1 MSLKTPPVRRPHPI
15 VLSLVLAACRSAPRP
30 VPPATVAMPEAPPP
44 ADTSTVVRALA
55 APAMPRCEAG
65 DPLAVASL
73 TPGLAASPAL
83 ARRSDGGLVAFVVD
97 PHRDGHPTLRLL
109 PLDREGSSVTDG
121 VAHSPID
128 LDDAGPSPA
137 LPALVATRDGYLL
150 AWRQGAPGQHR
161 IALRALGPDG
171 TPGPAARLLAPTGV
185 LGAPALGLRDDRPV
199 VAVARSV
206 ARSPGDGRSDATAW
220 AAFIDRIDPDGS
232 IHTAPAP
239 EGGAFTGEAPRVAV
253 TARGVAVWATVAR
266 DRASSDD
273 ERALVRLDDDRP
285 TLVARDLDHTSLL
298 PIGEERTL
306 VAWRARVARRDT
318 AARAAVLSADDTVA
332 EAPLT
337 LATYRGASDLHVA
350 LAPVG
355 QHRIA
360 AISLSTLADD
370 AGATVNLSLLDDNGR
385 YLGRAP
391 ILTGFLSRTAE
402 FAVATTPGAD
412 DALLAVDGRDVDD
425 GTPQL
430 ILTRVRCHATENVD
444 PLDLPPGTFVQE
456 PIAPE
461 APRVTLAR
469 PQSTAADM
477 ACTARGSGDFVAHVD
492 ANTNASAL
500 RHTASAVVVT
510 PSGATLLAV
519 VRGAPDAP
527 GRLVASTLNAQ
538 RRLTPLAVGRSS
550 ASDILAAS
558 RIPGGAALA
567 VISYPLQSVERLDL
581 VTIRGAA
588 VTHSLFPTLRDPS
601 AAAIVPET
609 GEVYVVAKTN
619 EGSPVLARVAAGRP
633 PVVLST
639 LRDGDTLLDAV
650 RDVDRTALLLARPD
664 TLGEDVSLTLAARFI
679 TAAPSREDDPFADPL
694 GHVVGTALWQ
704 HLPGRALAVLSR
716 VGPTLRIADLD
727 RDTLRNPRSLL
738 AVHPSGGEIL
748 ASAHAGTR
756 HWLALATG
764 IAPEGQPAAS
774 LTFAALDR
782 GNLAGAHFRL
792 PDDASAIAGGVSLD
806 ADEAH
811 LVALYPRSAERGVT
825 WRWIDL
831 TCNLP
836 GAAR

>member
-30 VPPATVAMPEAPPP
+30 VPPTAVAMPEAPAP

-73 TPGLAASPAL
+73 TPGLPATPAL
-83 ARRSDGGLVAFVVD
+83 ARRADGGLVAFVVD

-128 LDDAGPSPA
+128 LDDAGASPA

-150 AWRQGAPGQHR
+150 AWRQGPPGQHR
-161 IALRALGPDG
+161 IALRALRPDG
-171 TPGPAARLLAPTGV
+171 TPGPAARLLSPTGV
-185 LGAPALGLRDDRPV
+185 LGAPALALRDDRPV
-199 VAVARSV
+199 VALARSS
-206 ARSPGDGRSDATAW
+206 ARSPGDGRADATAW
-220 AAFIDRIDPDGS
+220 AAFIDRVDPDDTVHS
-232 IHTAPAP
+232 APAP

-266 DRASSDD
+266 DHASATD

-285 TLVARDLDHTSLL
+285 TLVARDLDHPSVL
-298 PIGEERTL
+298 PLGDGRTL

-350 LAPVG
+350 LTPIG
-355 QHRIA
+355 HHRVA
-360 AISLSTLADD
+360 ALSLSTLADD
-370 AGATVNLSLLDDNGR
+370 AGASINLSLLDDNGR

-391 ILTGFLSRTAE
+391 LLTGFLARSSE
-402 FAVATTPGAD
+402 LSVAAAPEAD
-412 DALLAVDGRDVDD
+412 EALVAVDGRDVDD

-430 ILTRVRCHATENVD
+430 ILTRVRCHATETVA
-444 PLDLPPGTFVQE
+444 PLDLPPSTFVQE
-456 PIAPE
+456 PIAPD
-461 APRVTLAR
+461 APAVTLAR

-500 RHTASAVVVT
+500 VHTTSAVVVT
-510 PSGATLLAV
+510 PSATTLLAI
-519 VRGAPDAP
+519 VRSAADAP
-527 GRLVASTLNAQ
+527 GRLVVSTLNAQ
-538 RRLTPLAVGRSS
+538 RRLTPLLVGRQS

-558 RIPGGAALA
+558 RVPGGAARA
-567 VISYPLQSVERLDL
+567 VFWFPRQSVGRLDH
-581 VTIRGAA
+581 VTHRGAA
-588 VTHSLFPTLRDPS
+588 VAKGATAVRRALA
-601 AAAIVPET
+601 AAAIVQET
-609 GEVYVVAKTN
+609 GEVYVVAKTS

-639 LRDGDTLLDAV
+639 LRDGDTLLDAA

-664 TLGEDVSLTLAARFI
+664 TLGEDVSLTLAARFVGA
-679 TAAPSREDDPFADPL
+679 TPSRDDDPFADPL
-694 GHVVGTALWQ
+694 GHVVGTALWH
-704 HLPGRALAVLSR
+704 HLPGRALAVLSH
-716 VGPTLRIADLD
+716 VGPALRIAELD

-748 ASAHAGTR
+748 AGAVAGPR

-764 IAPEGQPAAS
+764 IAPEGQRAAS

-782 GNLAGAHFRL
+782 GTLAGAHFRL

-806 ADEAH
+806 ADETH

>member
-1 MSLKTPPVRRPHPI
+1 MRRPYAL
-15 VLSLVLAACRSAPRP
+15 VLPLVLAACRSAPRP
-30 VPPATVAMPEAPPP
+30 VPPTTVTMPEAPAPV
-44 ADTSTVVRALA
+44 DTSTVVRALA

-73 TPGLAASPAL
+73 TPGLPATPAL
-83 ARRSDGGLVAFVVD
+83 ARRADGGLVAFVVD

-128 LDDAGPSPA
+128 LDDAGASPS
-137 LPALVATRDGYLL
+137 LPALVPTRDGYLL
-150 AWRQGAPGQHR
+150 AWRQGPAGQHR

-185 LGAPALGLRDDRPV
+185 LGAPALALRDDRPV
-199 VAVARSV
+199 VAVARST
-206 ARSPGDGRSDATAW
+206 ARSPGEGRSDATAW
-220 AAFIDRIDPDGS
+220 AAFIDRVDPDDS
-232 IHTAPAP
+232 VHSAPAP

-266 DRASSDD
+266 DHAGPAD

-285 TLVARDLDHTSLL
+285 TLVARDLDHPSVL
-298 PIGEERTL
+298 PLGDRTL

-318 AARAAVLSADDTVA
+318 AARAAVLSADDTVT

-350 LAPVG
+350 LAPIG
-355 QHRIA
+355 HHRVA
-360 AISLSTLADD
+360 ALSLSTLADD
-370 AGATVNLSLLDDNGR
+370 AGGSINLSLLDDNGR

-391 ILTGFLSRTAE
+391 LLTGFLARSAE
-402 FAVATTPGAD
+402 LSVAATPEAD
-412 DALLAVDGRDVDD
+412 EALVAVDGRDVDD

-430 ILTRVRCHATENVD
+430 ILTRVRCHASETVA
-444 PLDLPPGTFVQE
+444 PLDLPPATFVQE
-456 PIAPE
+456 PIAPD
-461 APRVTLAR
+461 APAVTLAR

-500 RHTASAVVVT
+500 AHTTSAVVLT
-510 PSGATLLAV
+510 PSGATLLAI
-519 VRGAPDAP
+519 VRSAADAP
-527 GRLVASTLNAQ
+527 GRLVVSTLNAQ
-538 RRLTPLAVGRSS
+538 RRLTPLPVGRQS

-558 RIPGGAALA
+558 RVPGGAALA

-581 VTIRGAA
+581 VTIRGAT
-588 VTHSLFPTLRDPS
+588 VTHALFPTLRDPS

-609 GEVYVVAKTN
+609 GEVYVVAKTS
-619 EGSPVLARVAAGRP
+619 EGAPVLARVTAGRP

-664 TLGEDVSLTLAARFI
+664 TLGEEVSLTLAARFVGA
-679 TAAPSREDDPFADPL
+679 TPSRDDEPFADPL
-694 GHVVGTALWQ
+694 GHVVGTALWH

-716 VGPTLRIADLD
+716 VGPTLRIAELD

-748 ASAHAGTR
+748 AGAVAGPR
-756 HWLALATG
+756 HWLSLATG
-764 IAPEGQPAAS
+764 IAPEGQRAAS

-782 GNLAGAHFRL
+782 GTLAGAHFRL

-806 ADEAH
+806 ADESH
-811 LVALYPRSAERGVT
+811 LVALYPRSAERGLT